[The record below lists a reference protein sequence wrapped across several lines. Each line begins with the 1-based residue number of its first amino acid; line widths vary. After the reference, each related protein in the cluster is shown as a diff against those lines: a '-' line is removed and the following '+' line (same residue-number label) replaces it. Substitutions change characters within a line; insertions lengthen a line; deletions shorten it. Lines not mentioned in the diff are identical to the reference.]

1 MKGDEKMSNYGH
13 KKPFTDNS
21 QNPVSTIYKDNNE
34 KVKNSFSLKEKTKF
48 NRLIDLQSIDL
59 SNITPIK
66 YFNLSDVMNLKND
79 LSNSTVMH
87 GGRKKMPVEPKY
99 AKTDNVNGKIIKRL
113 AQRNFFE
120 DIASKTQSPNTLFK
134 RTIKYDNETNIISNR
149 SNSSGSLMNLAS
161 LNEAIEATDNVLK
174 NGGIITVF
182 DFETISGINKFGH
195 NTLSNVTEIAAVQYS
210 IDPGVAKERKV
221 INTVLGFTEKEA
233 KDAKVKLR
241 EMMSKDPS
249 KWTNEEKVFYERMN
263 IYGNSKAVQKGF
275 DFQIEKSKG
284 IKDIKKSKDSAL
296 KGIELLEDVAKKQK
310 EMLRSSNIQM
320 SYEDY
325 RRNKLLEFR
334 NMLAESNVIQGH
346 NVVNFDIPVLNKSLG
361 INEPIINPV
370 TKKAVPILDTLQFAN
385 YSIQTQGVNSL
396 YAENAIRK
404 NYSTGRATQETLAEA
419 HNLKDK
425 NLAAHIAIND
435 TKEHAGFIFGNI
447 NGGNVYSDTIKI
459 SKNSYFNKVIK
470 KNMQKVNEEYKDTAT
485 LYEDSNQLFYMD
497 YTMQKHWDTQDGAL
511 SFEYDPITKS
521 FKTYDGYKIENKKVS
536 NEGFPA
542 FGPRKGGVYQHNI
555 YEVEVNDDFKKQFL
569 NISGAGKDQADKI
582 FQQYS
587 SANKLYI
594 VESRQY
600 MDIESLTKK
609 LGSRELAEHYIKNR
623 PTTYTIE
630 TNYERLGAN
639 LGINVGKITKD
650 GLVSNEKAIKALGI
664 KNTWF
669 DNEGVLV
676 ETNEI
681 VKPDILLD
689 KLIDKSY
696 DRTINDSA
704 ARKLRDLDYQ
714 KLIQIRNYQKELNSK
729 GIKSNAPIIQRISE
743 MISQNEAID
752 LTKNEEI
759 VNALGWYDWEKD
771 SSKIVKETINSTLA
785 LESNIS
791 GLSPLL
797 DTIEEVLNETY
808 GELKISTPQELN
820 SILRD
825 PAKREVLWKK
835 DIAFKQ
841 IYNNYLDSI
850 SNNPKLLN
858 NWQETYHTS
867 SELHKLDFNTYE
879 LFPEKIGTKINNSNR
894 NFTNNITSIDLNN
907 PNSLFETFYRQRF
920 GNLDKRGLTSRN
932 SNAGFE
938 AMKDAIEAINSDERF
953 FIKGKGPLLKG
964 FNIEDYREKGIES
977 LKNDV
982 MDTLNSFIKTRRSE
996 NPSFGYL
1003 NPRMN
1008 QSVLSPSAVTE
1019 YLKNINANDL
1029 KNTIKNISDN
1039 IALDF
1044 KIIGNHSKDKSIDE
1058 LVNKYFLTF
1067 SFEDIQKEMEGL
1079 TENQIA
1085 YNKKQYELA
1094 KKAAKNKAST
1104 LLSAI
1109 EGTNIQ
1115 LALSETDTGSIISL
1129 IQGNDIVNLPDMF
1142 KFNHRQGMIT
1152 YKIGDN
1158 DYSLKMGLKY
1168 RDGKL
1173 SLSNSVDN
1181 VIDNK
1186 LDHMS
1191 AYWAEKRGDS
1201 ILDAIIYNNK
1211 ATNKALRDASAL
1223 ISVENGQLFS
1233 QGFHFDANALIEL
1246 LPTMSK
1252 NGKLEELEVKYGIG
1266 NEAREYIR
1274 KIISSIDG
1282 NERYYSSK
1290 AWTKVLPVQLNFFS
1304 DNYLNPML
1312 DELRKENGIINSDA
1326 FTSEDR
1332 KILDEV
1338 GILTKNTAATK
1349 GNMSGVSNAYIDP
1362 LAKLDNEMRPPM
1374 TQMSNN
1380 RLYNKEEVLS
1390 KVDKLKGMNSKIYK
1404 DLTATSVY
1412 TSSNMEKFL
1421 YNNISSTGE
1430 AATSGLTMKYMQIDS
1445 QSLRNKFLS
1454 KDSQDKMGKF
1464 LKETI
1469 GSWGET
1475 DVERAKA
1482 VIKDRVK
1489 RMTTYE
1495 QESLMDARVHDI
1507 AFHRTNTQTINAK
1520 KRLIE
1525 EHSDNLDV
1533 IAYTKEPNKLFFK
1546 IKDDGSIEYEIGV
1559 KVKKGDILGRFG
1571 NDDFSEIVRAK
1582 ETGMFRGRFFDTQ
1595 GNVVSEENL
1604 KKALKGVNT
1613 SNNKAVLDKL
1623 NSIFTFKFEVLGL
1636 EEAHGSKVMLG
1647 ASEKTTIDSMK
1658 LRVGEVDTVLRNK
1671 LINSGMGDI
1680 VGKVVKRNYLDDV
1693 VYKELVEKF
1702 GEKEAQVLMDRI
1714 DKERF
1719 LFSDAIHAVD
1729 GFEDVNFITNLNY
1742 NKHNAATALMHK
1754 GLNELRANGQLNEEN
1769 LDKVFGKGNYKI
1781 ITKDGVQTV
1790 DIKQSLEEVNLAFNK
1805 ETDPILHSAFNST
1818 NFINNGEINIGYT
1831 GVGHIMQ
1838 IYDDSA
1844 GTASG
1849 VFGDEVIG
1857 KGVKFSEAMGKNLD
1871 RQTYN
1876 IDSMQKIYDHYK
1888 ELGDLDEFKR
1898 IFGHALDMD
1907 SIESGK
1913 LAFNKKYAGKSIA
1926 SPITNRL
1933 RTQLYKS
1940 DHSPTVLDKIDDPRY
1955 RHLVSSMNR
1964 DMLGE
1969 VSVDKAEVMYSYLKG
1984 SRALKVNG
1992 NKNVDGLVERMIKNE
2007 DFKLLDWTV
2016 DDPDFLEFQ
2025 IGKQGRTIVNSELN
2039 PYTNNLII
2047 KTGFGGEH
2055 EYLAIARMPE
2065 KHAGDNLI
2073 QKEHV
2078 KLLREF
2084 QEKFKGIAAGTI
2096 SEDAVKKHMNR
2107 FTEVMQ
2113 KDISG
2118 KEGLIKEVAQN
2129 RMEQSFMGKASGIVH
2144 AATSRDGIKLL
2155 GSGRVDILNDLNSDI
2170 FSTIKFNGKTWNE
2183 HYAKG
2188 AVLDVFYMGENQ
2200 FEAMG
2205 YFDKEFMQNTL
2216 GENLQK
2222 LNSETIESLMEADVD
2237 ITDNKSVMKHLLKTQ
2252 GDSFVTVRYPE
2263 IMQGS
2268 DKFAMG
2274 YLDET
2279 LKANEVRVAGPTGAN
2294 AKLDFDGDTFN
2305 VARITTSKG
2314 MSRLNAVIS
2323 EEVDDELI
2331 AMRKSFDSNIM
2342 VRAINDNSFW
2352 EHKFQKFFTDDVTGL
2367 KSIQKGF
2374 NLNEI
2379 AASKLI
2385 DGKAYIGSINKS
2397 ELELQDLFNKYQ
2409 QVIIEQKQ
2417 KDGLK
2422 DKDLINRIYEVG
2434 GETEEAIHDYVAA
2447 KAWSDRR
2454 DMMTAKFYH
2463 NAIGESNVTNQKV
2476 KSIISGLL
2484 KTDDPEYEY
2493 KSNLLYDF
2501 VYQAE
2506 EQAISSKSS
2515 VKGLVSNKAQ
2525 QWNEPISAL
2534 MEGKGNRAENLEKAE
2549 TWLRKNL
2556 TGSLIPQHYLA
2567 TSSSFAEKMYDN
2579 FKIMTL
2585 DDMDEKL
2592 KTNGDEI
2599 YDMLING
2606 IMGVIK
2612 EASAHEE
2619 SGQLY
2624 RSLKVATSSSGASH
2638 NIMSNLLF
2646 VDEQESNLKT
2656 VSEIMEKAFDA
2667 NMHDTISR
2675 EALTDSSESFRRSI
2689 QETISEA
2696 TENVGKVSTEAK
2708 IGGIIDGIGDFAK
2721 SVKGSNL
2728 AKGAIGIAAGIM
2740 VAGFVGG
2747 RPRPADVHAMEE
2759 ASDYQTPMEGYQLAD
2774 PGMMPGGSQQG
2785 YVININA
2792 RTNKGRDNA
2801 ARALQQAIASGG
2813 NANINIAMNITDN
2826 YGNINDRDIENAIL
2840 GAL

>member
-21 QNPVSTIYKDNNE
+21 QNPVSTLYKDNNE
-34 KVKNSFSLKEKTKF
+34 KVKTGFSYKEKTKF

-59 SNITPIK
+59 KQITPIK
-66 YFNLSDVMNLKND
+66 YFNLSDVMNIKDD
-79 LSNSTVMH
+79 LSNSTVLH
-87 GGRKKMPVEPKY
+87 GGRKKMPTEPKY
-99 AKTDNVNGKIIKRL
+99 VKTDNVNGEVFKRL
-113 AQRNFFE
+113 AERNFFE
-120 DIASKTQSPNTLFK
+120 DIASKKQSPNTLLK
-134 RTIKYDNETNIISNR
+134 RTIKYNNEANIITNK
-149 SNSSGSLMNLAS
+149 SNSSASLMNLAS
-161 LNEAIEATDNVLK
+161 LNKAIEATDNVLK
-174 NGGIITVF
+174 NGGILTAF
-182 DFETISGINKFGH
+182 DFETVSGINQFGH
-195 NTLSNVTEIAAVQYS
+195 STLSNITEIAAVQYGVEN
-210 IDPGVAKERKV
+210 GVAKERKV

-233 KDAKVKLR
+233 KDAKLKLN
-241 EMMSKDPS
+241 EIMSKDSS

-263 IYGNSKAVQKGF
+263 IYGNSEAIQKGL
-275 DFQIEKSKG
+275 DFQVVKSKG

-296 KGIELLEDVAKKQK
+296 KGIELLEDVAKKQTQLLK
-310 EMLRSSNIQM
+310 ESNNM
-320 SYEDY
+320 SYDEY
-325 RRNKLLEFR
+325 RRTKLLEFR
-334 NMLAESNVIQGH
+334 NLLAESNVIQGH
-346 NVVNFDIPVLNKSLG
+346 NVVNFDISVLNKALG

-370 TKKAVPILDTLQFAN
+370 TKQAVPILDTLQFAN
-385 YSIQTQGVNSL
+385 YSIQSQGVNSL
-396 YAENAIRK
+396 YATNAIRK

-435 TKEHAGFIFGNI
+435 TKEHAGFVFGNI
-447 NGGNVYSDTIKI
+447 DGGNVYSDTIKI
-459 SKNSYFNKVIK
+459 SKNSYFNQVIK
-470 KNMQKVNEEYKDTAT
+470 KNMAKINEEYKDTAA

-511 SFEYDPITKS
+511 SFEYDPMTKS

-536 NEGFPA
+536 NDGFPA

-555 YEVEVNDDFKKQFL
+555 YEVEVNDDFRKQFM
-569 NISGAGKDQADKI
+569 NISGAGKEQADKI

-587 SANKLYI
+587 SANKLYM

-639 LGINVGKITKD
+639 LGINIGKITKD
-650 GLVSNEKAIKALGI
+650 GLVANKKAIEALGI

-676 ETNEI
+676 ESNEI

-689 KLIDKSY
+689 KLVDKSY

-714 KLIQIRNYQKELNSK
+714 KLIQIRNYQKELNNK
-729 GIKSNAPIIQRISE
+729 GIKSNAPIIQRVSE
-743 MISQNEAID
+743 MISQNQAID

-759 VNALGWYDWEKD
+759 VNALGWYDWDKNT
-771 SSKIVKETINSTLA
+771 SKIAKETINSTLA
-785 LESNIS
+785 LESHIS

-797 DTIEEVLNETY
+797 DTIEDVLNETY
-808 GELKISTPQELN
+808 GELKIGTPQELN
-820 SILRD
+820 SILKD
-825 PAKREVLWKK
+825 PAKREILWKK
-835 DIAFKQ
+835 DLAFKQ
-841 IYNNYLDSI
+841 IYNNYLDSLVD
-850 SNNPKLLN
+850 NPKLLN

-867 SELHKLDFNTYE
+867 SELNKLDFNTYE
-879 LFPEKIGTKINNSNR
+879 LFPDKIGKRLNNGKR

-907 PNSLFETFYRQRF
+907 PNSLFETFYKQRF
-920 GNLDKRGLTSRN
+920 GDLDKRGITSRN

-964 FNIEDYREKGIES
+964 FNVEDYRGKGIES

-982 MDTLNSFIKTRRSE
+982 MDIVNSFVKTRRSD

-1019 YLKNINANDL
+1019 YLKNVNTKDL
-1029 KNTIKNISDN
+1029 KNTIKNISEN
-1039 IALDF
+1039 TALDF
-1044 KIIGNHSKDKSIDE
+1044 KIIGKHSKDKAIDE

-1067 SFEDIQKEMEGL
+1067 SFEDMQKGMEGL
-1079 TENQIA
+1079 TENQITF
-1085 YNKKQYELA
+1085 NKKQYQLA
-1094 KKAAKNKAST
+1094 QKAARNKAST

-1115 LALSETDTGSIISL
+1115 LALSETDSGSMISL
-1129 IQGNDIVNLPDMF
+1129 IQGNDIHNLSDMF
-1142 KFNHRQGMIT
+1142 KFNHRQGMMT

-1158 DYSLKMGLKY
+1158 DYALKMGLKY
-1168 RDGKL
+1168 KDGKL
-1173 SLSNSVDN
+1173 SLSNTVDN
-1181 VIDNK
+1181 VVDGK
-1186 LDHMS
+1186 LDHMN

-1211 ATNKALRDASAL
+1211 ATNKSLRDASAL
-1223 ISVENGQLFS
+1223 ISVNNGQLFA
-1233 QGFHFDANALIEL
+1233 QGFHFDSNALVEL
-1246 LPTMSK
+1246 LPTMKK
-1252 NGKLEELEVKYGIG
+1252 NGTLEKLEAKYNIG
-1266 NEAREYIR
+1266 DEARESIR
-1274 KIISSIDG
+1274 KIINSIDG
-1282 NERYYSSK
+1282 NERYFSTKS
-1290 AWTKVLPVQLNFFS
+1290 WTKILPVQLNFFS

-1312 DELRKENGIINSDA
+1312 DELRMEDGIINSHA

-1338 GILTKNTAATK
+1338 GVLSKNTAATK
-1349 GNMSGVSNAYIDP
+1349 GNLSGVSNAYIDP

-1380 RLYNKEEVLS
+1380 RLYNKSDVLD
-1390 KVDKLKGMNSKIYK
+1390 KVNKLKGENSKIYK

-1412 TSSNMEKFL
+1412 TSGNMEKFL

-1454 KDSQDKMGKF
+1454 KDSQDKMEKF
-1464 LKETI
+1464 LESTI
-1469 GSWGET
+1469 GDWGES
-1475 DVERAKA
+1475 DLERAKA
-1482 VIKDRVK
+1482 VIHDRVK

-1495 QESLMDARVHDI
+1495 QESLMDSKVHDI

-1520 KRLIE
+1520 RRIIE
-1525 EHSDNLDV
+1525 KHSDNLDV
-1533 IAYTKEPNKLFFK
+1533 IAYTKDPHKLYFK
-1546 IKDDGSIEYEIGV
+1546 INDDGSIEYEIGV
-1559 KVKKGDILGRFG
+1559 KVKKGQKLGRFG
-1571 NDDFSEIVRAK
+1571 NDDFSEIVEAK
-1582 ETGMFRGRFFDTQ
+1582 ETGMFRGRFFDTH

-1604 KKALKGVNT
+1604 KKALKGIDT

-1623 NSIFTFKFEVLGL
+1623 NSIFNFKFEVLGL

-1658 LRVGEVDTVLRNK
+1658 LRVGEADSKLREK
-1671 LINSGMGDI
+1671 LISNGMGDI
-1680 VGKVVKRNYLDDV
+1680 VGKVVKKDYLDQV
-1693 VYKELVEKF
+1693 VYKELVDKF
-1702 GEKEAQVLMDRI
+1702 GTEEAQVIMDRI
-1714 DKERF
+1714 NKERH
-1719 LFSDAIHAVD
+1719 LFSSAIHAVD

-1754 GLNELRANGQLNEEN
+1754 GLNDLRANGQLNEEN
-1769 LDKVFGKGNYKI
+1769 LNKIFGKGNYEI
-1781 ITKDGVQTV
+1781 ITKDGVQTI
-1790 DIKQSLEEVNLAFNK
+1790 DIKQSLEDVNLAFDK
-1805 ETDPILHSAFNST
+1805 DADPVLHAAFNTT
-1818 NFINNGEINIGYT
+1818 NFINDGKQNIGYT
-1831 GVGHIMQ
+1831 GVGHVMQ

-1849 VFGDEVIG
+1849 IFGDEVRG
-1857 KGVKFSEAMGKNLD
+1857 KGVKFSESMGKNLD

-1876 IDSMQKIYDHYK
+1876 IDGIQKIYNHYK

-1898 IFGHALDMD
+1898 IFGHALDMESID
-1907 SIESGK
+1907 SGE
-1913 LAFNKKYAGKSIA
+1913 LAFNKQYAGKSMA
-1926 SPITNRL
+1926 TPITNRL
-1933 RTQLYKS
+1933 RKQLYKS
-1940 DHSPTVLDKIDDPRY
+1940 DHGPTVLDKIDDPRY
-1955 RHLVSSMNR
+1955 RHLVASMNR

-1969 VSVDKAEVMYSYLKG
+1969 ISVDKAEVMYSYLKG
-1984 SRALKVNG
+1984 NEALKVNG
-1992 NKNVDGLVERMIKNE
+1992 NKNVDGLVERMTKQG
-2007 DFKLLDWTV
+2007 DFKLLDWTG
-2016 DDPDFLEFQ
+2016 DNPDFLEFA
-2025 IGKQGRTIVNSELN
+2025 IGKQGKTIVNSELN

-2047 KTGFGGEH
+2047 KTGFGGNH

-2073 QKEHV
+2073 QKEHI

-2084 QEKFKGIAAGTI
+2084 QEKFKGIEAGTI
-2096 SEDAVKKHMNR
+2096 SEDTVKKHMNR

-2118 KEGLIKEVAQN
+2118 KEGLVKEVAQN

-2144 AATSRDGIKLL
+2144 AGTDTIDGVKLL
-2155 GSGRVDILNDLNSDI
+2155 GSGRVDRLNKLNAEI
-2170 FSTIKFNGKTWNE
+2170 FSKIKFNGKTWNE

-2188 AVLDVFYMGENQ
+2188 AVLDTFFMGEEQ
-2200 FEAMG
+2200 FKAMG
-2205 YFDKEFMQNTL
+2205 YFNEDFMNKTLSNLKEDVVREFKELNLNTQ
-2216 GENLQK
+2216 EDQ
-2222 LNSETIESLMEADVD
+2222 
-2237 ITDNKSVMKHLLKTQ
+2237 MKHLLRTR

-2268 DKFAMG
+2268 DKFALG
-2274 YLDET
+2274 LLDDT
-2279 LKANEVRVAGPTGAN
+2279 LKHNEVRVAGPTGMSG
-2294 AKLDFDGDTFN
+2294 KLDFDGDTFN
-2305 VARITTSKG
+2305 AARITTSNG
-2314 MSRLNAVIS
+2314 LSRLNAVVS
-2323 EEVDDELI
+2323 NEVDSELT
-2331 AMRKSFDSNIM
+2331 AMKNAFDSSVM
-2342 VRAINDNSFW
+2342 TRAINDNSFW
-2352 EHKFQKFFTDDVTGL
+2352 EHKFQQFFTDNKTGL
-2367 KSIQKGF
+2367 EAMQKGF

-2385 DGKAYIGSINKS
+2385 NGKAYIGSTNKS
-2397 ELELQDLFNKYQ
+2397 ELELQELFTKYQ
-2409 QVIIEQKQ
+2409 SVIAQQKEN
-2417 KDGLK
+2417 GLK
-2422 DKDLINRIYEVG
+2422 DEALIQSIHKIG
-2434 GETEEAIHDYVAA
+2434 GKNEEAIHDFVAA
-2447 KAWSDRR
+2447 KSWSDRR

-2476 KSIISGLL
+2476 KSIVSGFL
-2484 KTDDPEYEY
+2484 DPNDKEYEY
-2493 KSNLLYDF
+2493 KSNLLSDF
-2501 VYQAE
+2501 LYQAE
-2506 EQAISSKSS
+2506 EQAISSKTS

-2534 MEGKGNRAENLEKAE
+2534 MEGRGNRAKNLEKAE
-2549 TWLRKNL
+2549 TWLRNNL

-2567 TSSSFAEKMYDN
+2567 TSSSFAEKMSDKFN
-2579 FKIMTL
+2579 IITL
-2585 DDMDEKL
+2585 EDMDNKL
-2592 KTNGDEI
+2592 KTHSDEI
-2599 YDMLING
+2599 YDVLMKDI
-2606 IMGVIK
+2606 IRVIDD
-2612 EASAHEE
+2612 ASNNDRAGE
-2619 SGQLY
+2619 LY
-2624 RSLKVATSSSGASH
+2624 HSLKVATSSAGARHS
-2638 NIMSNLLF
+2638 IVSNLLF
-2646 VDEQESNLKT
+2646 IDEQESNLKT
-2656 VSEIMEKAFDA
+2656 VSEVMKKAFDVD
-2667 NMHDTISR
+2667 MYDTVSR
-2675 EALTDSSESFRRSI
+2675 KALSNNSSAFRRSI
-2689 QETISEA
+2689 EETISEA
-2696 TENVGKVSTEAK
+2696 TDNVGKVSTEAK

-2774 PGMMPGGSQQG
+2774 PGMMPGGTQQG

-2792 RTNKGRDNA
+2792 RTDKGRDNA